1 MNVCPTCHETFGAH
15 LTVCPRDGTL
25 LEGAATQGDRLVGR
39 LLSGRYQVHE
49 RVGSGGFG
57 TVYRVT
63 DTHFDDVEAL
73 KVFDRKRFDA
83 RESEEAMERFAREAK
98 LLRRLGK
105 QTPHIV
111 SVTNFVKDDEAGLFY
126 FTMEYVE
133 GNNLAQILVR
143 EGPLELWRAVGFLR
157 QLCEA
162 LTIAQSHD
170 PPVVHRDLKL
180 ENLMVTA
187 DGEEEELRVLDF
199 RDRQDHRTREPHVA
213 SAGTRHARLRRS
225 GAGGPSHPGRP
236 SRGPIRH
243 GSGVLRDADGPR
255 AVDGGGS

>member
-73 KVFDRKRFDA
+73 KGFDRKRFDA

-199 RDRQDHRTREPHVA
+199 GIAKIIGHGSLTSLQLGPGTPGYAAPEQVDRPTQVDHRADLFAMGVAFYGMLTAREPW
-213 SAGTRHARLRRS
+213 T
-225 GAGGPSHPGRP
+225 
-236 SRGPIRH
+236 
-243 GSGVLRDADGPR
+243 
-255 AVDGGGS
+255 GGS